1 MKEMFT
7 TISGRKRLTIL
18 LVALVAIVALLSY
31 RASSSVGAG
40 LKPQFIKTGKASPTK
55 LANSRSD
62 RVMVGNSAVSSPQ
75 APATGPH
82 IYLSEPQQ
90 LSVKHVGKAATL
102 AAFDGAQVEPLSLA
116 SGDLDEDGIQ
126 DLIVGYAGPD
136 GGIISIQRGNLDAF
150 APQSDASFQAIGRG
164 EFPSPFLPEARTFS
178 IPIRPDFVVVG
189 NFTDTDHLDLVAAS
203 QNGAAL
209 YFYRGDGK
217 GNFGNP
223 QTISLPGTVSAL
235 AAGTLGS
242 PGLFTNLIVGVSAEK
257 NSSLLVYRG
266 SEQGLVTIN
275 DYSLSAPPTNIA
287 FGNFSDQGNDAAF
300 L

>member
-164 EFPSPFLPEARTFS
+164 EFPSPFLPQAKVFS
-178 IPIRPDFVVVG
+178 IPIRPDFLAAG
-189 NFTDTDHLDLVAAS
+189 NFTGKGNTDLVAAS
-203 QNGAAL
+203 KGGNAL
-209 YFYRGDGK
+209 YVFPGDGK
-217 GNFGNP
+217 GNFGQP
-223 QTISLPGTVSAL
+223 QIFSLSGAVHAL
-235 AAGTLGS
+235 AAGNLGNGQS
-242 PGLFTNLIVGVSAEK
+242 FTNIVVGIA
-257 NSSLLVYRG
+257 NSQKSFSLLVLGGTGDGVGALASYP
-266 SEQGLVTIN
+266 
-275 DYSLSAPPTNIA
+275 LSGPASNIV
-287 FGNFSDQGNDAAF
+287 FGDLDGDARP
-300 L
+300 

>member
-1 MKEMFT
+1 MGLMSVVGLMAVAGRSVNSAKLEFT
-7 TISGRKRLTIL
+7 
-18 LVALVAIVALLSY
+18 
-31 RASSSVGAG
+31 
-40 LKPQFIKTGKASPTK
+40 KTGKASPTQV
-55 LANSRSD
+55 ANTRID
-62 RVMVGNSAVSSPQ
+62 RVAAGNSAVSSPQ
-75 APATGPH
+75 SPATGPH

-102 AAFDGAQVEPLSLA
+102 AAFDGQQVEPLSLA

-126 DLIVGYAGPD
+126 DLIVGYGGPD

-189 NFTDTDHLDLVAAS
+189 NFTDSDHLDLVAAS

-223 QTISLPGTVSAL
+223 QIISLPGTVTVL
-235 AAGTLGS
+235 AAGTLVS
-242 PGLFTNLIVGVSAEK
+242 PRLFTRLILGASPE
-257 NSSLLVYRG
+257 
-266 SEQGLVTIN
+266 
-275 DYSLSAPPTNIA
+275 TN
-287 FGNFSDQGNDAAF
+287 
-300 L
+300 